1 MVILLENK
9 SIQRINRGY
18 VSPLRHE
25 MAVKLLKFPTF
36 LYAITDGIIIKII
49 MKMIMMMIMMMMMM
63 MMTMMMMK
71 VVVVMM
77 MMMMMMIMMTTTTTT
92 ITTRWSPGS
101 LSFAV

>member
-49 MKMIMMMIMMMMMM
+49 MKMIMMMIMMMMM
-63 MMTMMMMK
+63 TMMMMV